1 MTWYW
6 KCWDWEPTKRLH
18 SADTD
23 KWGVWAVPEGATGK
37 VGRQMCSL
45 SSVTLQWWER
55 RVIHPVVWAAT
66 PCPCFVVPGT
76 HQAAQE
82 LSYCFEYVHVFSSL
96 WQACAHRLHKYCQ
109 GPQASLFPAFL
120 GFFLP
125 IHGTTG
131 VTNTEIRWTM
141 KERLHSSRLVACEM
155 KKKTLFLSLVIS
167 HNTPTECINHY
178 KTIELRMI
186 FIYCW
191 QLECGW
197 KEIVL
202 IIWGKSQNWELNRMR
217 FENSETISTKKGLHF
232 FLLSGGGRKDKYN

>member
-1 MTWYW
+1 MLGLGAHKEASFCRHWQVRGLGCPWGSHGEGLKTNVFLVLSDLTVVGKKSYSP
-6 KCWDWEPTKRLH
+6 CGLGCHALPVLCGAWDSSGCTGIKLLFWICTCVLH
-18 SADTD
+18 SVT
-23 KWGVWAVPEGATGK
+23 GLCPQAT
-37 VGRQMCSL
+37 QIL
-45 SSVTLQWWER
+45 
-55 RVIHPVVWAAT
+55 
-66 PCPCFVVPGT
+66 PGT
-76 HQAAQE
+76 P
-82 LSYCFEYVHVFSSL
+82 SITFPSFP
-96 WQACAHRLHKYCQ
+96 RL
-109 GPQASLFPAFL
+109 
-120 GFFLP
+120 FLP

-232 FLLSGGGRKDKYN
+232 FLLSGGGRKDKHN